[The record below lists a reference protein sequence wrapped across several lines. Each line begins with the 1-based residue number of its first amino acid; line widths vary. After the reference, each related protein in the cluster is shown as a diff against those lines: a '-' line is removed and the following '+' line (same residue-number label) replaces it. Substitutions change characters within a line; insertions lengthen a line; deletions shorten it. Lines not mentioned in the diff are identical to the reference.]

1 MGKIKP
7 RDRDAIIQALHF
19 GASPR
24 IGIQHIA
31 VGRSAEVEAIINDLE
46 RIKND
51 GNSIKFVIGRFG
63 AGKSFFLTLSS
74 DIALSKKF
82 VVTQADITQERLLHS
97 PENKGKARALYTE
110 LMRNLSVKAKLE
122 GGALRSIIE
131 GYISNIETKCR
142 KEGKDERS
150 RSFERDVTNYIYED
164 LNFLQDFVSGSDFSL
179 VLGKYFEGYQSCN
192 DTLMDNAIKWLSG
205 EYTTKLQANKDLGV
219 RTFIDDS
226 NYYNYLK
233 LWAKFFVKKAGYA
246 GFLITLDEMGTI
258 SQNLNH
264 GPSREANYKMLL
276 DIVNN
281 CVQGG
286 VTTGIGFIFAGT
298 DDFLDDPRRGIAS
311 YPALDQRLRENT
323 IEKSVAR
330 GVKDCSGPVIRLDSL
345 SKEETMMLLMN
356 IRNVYANGDES
367 KYLLSDKDLERFLI
381 HCTKTLGYEEYSGPR
396 EITKG
401 FVKALTLLEKDPKI
415 PLTKILGDEK
425 VIAKKAEG
433 KLKTI
438 QL

>member
-19 GASPR
+19 GTSPR

-31 VGRSAEVEAIINDLE
+31 VGRSSEVEAIIQDLD

-63 AGKSFFLTLSS
+63 SGKSFFLTLSS
-74 DIALSKKF
+74 DIAISKKF
-82 VVTQADITQERLLHS
+82 VVAHADVTQERLLHS
-97 PENKGKARALYTE
+97 PESKGKARALYSE
-110 LMRNLSVKAKLE
+110 LMRNLSIKAKWE
-122 GGALRSIIE
+122 GGALRSIVE
-131 GYISNIETKCR
+131 GYISGVETKLR
-142 KEGKDERS
+142 KEGKDERT
-150 RSFERDVTNYIYED
+150 RSFERDVIKFIYDD
-164 LNFLQDFVSGSDFSL
+164 LTFLQDFVGGSDFSL

-192 DTLMDNAIKWLSG
+192 DELMDNAIKWLSG

-219 RTFIDDS
+219 RTFIDDN

-233 LWAKFFVKKAGYA
+233 LWAKFFVKKAGYS

-286 VTTGIGFIFAGT
+286 STTGIGFIFAGT
-298 DDFLDDPRRGIAS
+298 EDFLDDSRRGIAS
-311 YPALDQRLRENT
+311 YPALDQRIRENS

-330 GVKDCSGPVIRLDSL
+330 GVKDCSGPLIRLDSL
-345 SKEETMMLLMN
+345 SKEETMMLLIN
-356 IRNVYANGDES
+356 IRNVFAYDDSE
-367 KYLLSDKDLERFLI
+367 KYPLTDKELEKFL
-381 HCTKTLGYEEYSGPR
+381 HYYTKTLGYDQFSGPR

-401 FVKALTLLEKDPKI
+401 FIKALSLLEKDPKI
-415 PLTKILGDEK
+415 PLSTLLGDEK
-425 VIAKKAEG
+425 VVSKKPAQ
-433 KLKTI
+433 KFSTI